1 VKEEYFYKKTL
12 ALLEK
17 VQDAPVRAGAA
28 APPSRSVTSYLRPV
42 NPAKTAAAIKSARSG
57 ETIPDPNRRE
67 RVSAPTPMVPGGIMQ
82 SGRVGVPGGFAA
94 DVMGPGPGKIKSAAK
109 VSKWVAKTGPGQ
121 AIIRQLGKIPNPINV
136 ATDLGQKA
144 VGRMRSLFRGGGRG
158 RITTPTPTTPRP
170 AGTPSPTPTTPR
182 PAGTPSPTPTTPRP
196 TPAGTPPPR
205 GKPPGRTGTPDPPG
219 TPKRTTGAP
228 NGPNKGDDFDWLVPP
243 VLYGAYKLAQA
254 GTNVQTDPATQT
266 GPATQTLPQ
275 GQQVKPPTGSA
286 TGTKAPPRKPKKA
299 KLKIPIPKVV
309 PRGGHVRGKS
319 GNPRGR
325 RFTTTTQ
332 RGDEDE
338 LEAQREERSMSNIY
352 KRMGVLL
359 EGEFGDQKR
368 DRDIQKWIDD
378 TAKARN
384 MRRASAASQ
393 VPSSQSA
400 RDRGA
405 WNAMQQLKD
414 VSRQRQGARIRRQN
428 TYNRGAAAGARG
440 ISGQAAYERGHKF
453 GVASRAPR
461 GGMRSPLDRL
471 RGISRIGRPTSLDPK
486 TGKPEVDPQTGKP
499 VRGSFQW
506 GVGRYG
512 GDPQADQTPM
522 GKLGRGMVSHG
533 LIRRGTLTHQA
544 LSPMAAGTKDMWRK
558 IRGLSPARS
567 GGTVGL
573 R

>member
-1 VKEEYFYKKTL
+1 MKEEYFYKKTL

-182 PAGTPSPTPTTPRP
+182 PTPAGTPSPTPTTPRP

-228 NGPNKGDDFDWLVPP
+228 KGPNKGDDFGWVVPP
-243 VLYGAYKLAQA
+243 ALYAAWKLAQA

-309 PRGGHVRGKS
+309 SRGGHVRGKS

-325 RFTTTTQ
+325 RFATTTQ
-332 RGDEDE
+332 QGDED
-338 LEAQREERSMSNIY
+338 EAQREERSMSNIY

-368 DRDIQKWIDD
+368 DRDIQKWVDD

-384 MRRASAASQ
+384 KRKLAAAKGW
-393 VPSSQSA
+393 PSSAKPISGRGGTTAQLPPRSTFATAPRYRGLAPGVSTSLLRNKAPFKIGTPIHPQDIRSGAPNPNPSPLQRLRRSA
-400 RDRGA
+400 TGSLTFGKGKRGA
-405 WNAMQQLKD
+405 LA
-414 VSRQRQGARIRRQN
+414 
-428 TYNRGAAAGARG
+428 
-440 ISGQAAYERGHKF
+440 
-453 GVASRAPR
+453 
-461 GGMRSPLDRL
+461 
-471 RGISRIGRPTSLDPK
+471 
-486 TGKPEVDPQTGKP
+486 
-499 VRGSFQW
+499 W
-506 GVGRYG
+506 GVGREEGKPSGETTSKG
-512 GDPQADQTPM
+512 GTV
-522 GKLGRGMVSHG
+522 RGAVGHG
-533 LIRRGTLTHQA
+533 LIRRGTWAHQA
-544 LSPMAAGTKDMWRK
+544 LSPAVAGTKDMWRK
-558 IRGLSPARS
+558 IRGLSPAKS